1 MRALAS
7 RRRVVSLPTT
17 KSEPAERSSPSGDV
31 SNGRSQLV
39 GEFQRTRILSA
50 MVEEVSSGGYN
61 SASVARIIRR
71 AGVSRR
77 TFYELFPDRESCLL
91 ACFEDALSRACPAVT
106 AAYTSEAPW
115 ADRARAALWA
125 ILAFLDEEP
134 QLARLCVVEMLAAGP
149 PALARRRRLLDLL
162 ALGVDEAG
170 GPPRRRP
177 TLVAEGV
184 VGGVL
189 AMIHARVLQ
198 QAPEPLLA
206 LSNQLMAMIVLPF
219 LGPKR
224 ARGELERRSPRPLPP
239 RGRPAEVPSRHA
251 VTNMRLTY
259 RTVRTLSAIAA
270 APGSS
275 NSDVAR
281 AAGIGDPG
289 QTSKLLT
296 RLRGLGLVRNES
308 APRGRGEPNAWSL
321 TDDGRQLLRALA
333 HESRGLPE

>member
-1 MRALAS
+1 M
-7 RRRVVSLPTT
+7 RRVVSLPTT
-17 KSEPAERSSPSGDV
+17 KSEPAERSSPTGNAP
-31 SNGRSQLV
+31 NGRTHLV
-39 GEFQRTRILSA
+39 GEFQRTRILAA
-50 MVEEVSSGGYN
+50 MAEEVSSGGYE
-61 SASVARIIRR
+61 SATVARVVRR

-77 TFYELFPDRESCLL
+77 TFYELFADREACLL
-91 ACFEDALSRACPAVT
+91 VCFDDALRRARPAVMDAYKAD
-106 AAYTSEAPW
+106 AAW
-115 ADRARAALWA
+115 ADRIRDSLRA

-134 QLARLCVVEMLAAGP
+134 QLARVCVVQMLAAGA
-149 PALARRRRLLDLL
+149 PAQARRRRLLDQL
-162 ALGVDEAG
+162 ALAVDEGAG
-170 GPPRRRP
+170 GPARSRP

-189 AMIHARVLQ
+189 AVIHARLVQ
-198 QAPEPLLA
+198 EQPEPLLA
-206 LSNQLMAMIVLPF
+206 LSNHLMAMIVLPF
-219 LGPKR
+219 LGAKR